1 MSIFI
6 RSFRSNPPLT
16 PFAPSWEY
24 FIGDSWIEGV
34 DFVALSTFILEKEK
48 ELIKKF
54 PPSNNEYSCD
64 GYTGLGNKSL
74 TSRFNS
80 YNLLRFDIPEI
91 TTLQKEIS
99 RVHSEFIETLGI
111 VNKQRILI
119 RCWANVLRDGEEIKP
134 HLHGVHPYIY
144 LGGHITVQCNK
155 SSTVYINPIN
165 QLNDPELIAI
175 VNEVGK
181 ITLFQNNIPHYSTPH
196 KGDKERI
203 SIAFDLVYENQPY
216 DNTNM
221 ILLDDNEI

>member
-1 MSIFI
+1 M
-6 RSFRSNPPLT
+6 
-16 PFAPSWEY
+16 
-24 FIGDSWIEGV
+24 
-34 DFVALSTFILEKEK
+34 
-48 ELIKKF
+48 
-54 PPSNNEYSCD
+54 
-64 GYTGLGNKSL
+64 
-74 TSRFNS
+74 
-80 YNLLRFDIPEI
+80 
-91 TTLQKEIS
+91 
-99 RVHSEFIETLGI
+99 
-111 VNKQRILI
+111 
-119 RCWANVLRDGEEIKP
+119 LRDGEEIKP

-165 QLNDPELIAI
+165 QLNDPELISI

-221 ILLDDNEI
+221 ILLDNNEI